1 MPKSEFSR
9 DKLLKLYDLS
19 SMSHRDIDI
28 AAKGNVK
35 LGIELHK
42 LKNEMTSKTYS
53 TQSTQK
59 EQIQQR
65 IEKNERER
73 KEAREAINK
82 SGHTMAVKVPIK
94 KNAVKP
100 TAKESK
106 PKNTQGDKKS
116 KSDGSTHKSY
126 AERKKQ
132 SEKLQQYRQQLDV
145 LVKEANSRV
154 DRLAGMKRVQSRALD
169 EARRTVPE
177 SRKSDE
183 LFTSDLRTES
193 QINRELSRVMA
204 FLGDYTSLARGAEG
218 FTEDL
223 TSAGLFGGQY
233 RANGGPGY
241 DDSVVDPEIGDKVF
255 DIYHRVLE
263 VEGGWSRVMGYF
275 NANSGGL
282 VQYGSNNLINAIYD
296 MVTNF
301 GTTDK
306 ATGKIIKRAT
316 KMIDT
321 MIETYQEMAVRQ
333 RSGVD
338 YGFLGN
344 DEFAEDRRNRW
355 EWDMKKKGLTL

>member
-1 MPKSEFSR
+1 MPKSEFDR
-9 DKLLKLYDLS
+9 DKLLKLYDVAN
-19 SMSHRDIDI
+19 MSDREID
-28 AAKGNVK
+28 AVAKKEGNVK
-35 LGIELHK
+35 LGLALHK
-42 LKNEMTSKTYS
+42 LKKETTSKTYS
-53 TQSTQK
+53 AATKK

-65 IEKNERER
+65 IETNKIERQKA
-73 KEAREAINK
+73 KESIEK
-82 SGHTMAVKVPIK
+82 SGHTMAVKVPLNK
-94 KNAVKP
+94 KPAKQTKP
-100 TAKESK
+100 RATK
-106 PKNTQGDKKS
+106 PAGQSN
-116 KSDGSTHKSY
+116 GSTHKTY

-132 SEKLQQYRQQLDV
+132 TEKLQQYRTQLEV
-145 LVKEANSRV
+145 LVEEANERV
-154 DRLAGMKRVQSRALD
+154 DRLANMKKVQSRALD

-183 LFTSDLRTES
+183 LFTSNLRTES
-193 QINRELSRVMA
+193 QIKRELSRVMA
-204 FLGDYTSLARGAEG
+204 FLGDYTSLARGAED

-241 DDSVVDPEIGDKVF
+241 DESVVDPEIGEKVF

-275 NANSGGL
+275 KANSGGL
-282 VQYGSNNLINAIYD
+282 VEYGSTNLINAIYD

-301 GTTDK
+301 GTGDK

-316 KMIDT
+316 RMIDD
-321 MIETYQEMAVRQ
+321 MIESYQEIATRQ

-355 EWDMKKKGLTL
+355 EWDMKKKGITL